1 MNRSKIIVLILLLF
15 PTALM
20 AQQTHVLEPSIM
32 EGTYHETCGK
42 YHDDYALHVGKSTS
56 QYFSYH
62 RLRDDSLGSNAQTPM
77 IIIQDKLD

>member
-15 PTALM
+15 PPALM

-32 EGTYHETCGK
+32 EVAYHETCGK

-62 RLRDDSLGSNAQTPM
+62 KLRDDSLGSNAQTPM
-77 IIIQDKLD
+77 IIIQEKLD

>member
-1 MNRSKIIVLILLLF
+1 
-15 PTALM
+15 
-20 AQQTHVLEPSIM
+20 M

-62 RLRDDSLGSNAQTPM
+62 RLRDDSLGSNAQTSM
-77 IIIQDKLD
+77 IIIQEKLD

>member
-56 QYFSYH
+56 QYFNYH
-62 RLRDDSLGSNAQTPM
+62 RLRDDSLDSNAQTSM

>member
-15 PTALM
+15 PPALM

-32 EGTYHETCGK
+32 EVAYHETCDK

-62 RLRDDSLGSNAQTPM
+62 RLRNDSLGSNVQTSM
-77 IIIQDKLD
+77 IIIQEKLD